1 MFKLS
6 KKVAVV
12 TGASR
17 GIGRSMAETYARAGA
32 HVICVS
38 RNEDAL
44 NVVADEIKSN
54 GGSASVTAINVSNLE
69 EFQNLI
75 KDTTDTYGS
84 VDILVNNA
92 GITRDTLIVR
102 MSEEDWDTVIDV
114 NLKGAFNGIKAVTR
128 TMMKQRFGRIINI
141 SSVVGLTGNAGQ
153 VNYAA
158 SKAGLIGLTKAGLIG
173 LTKATAKE
181 IGSRGITVN
190 CIAPGYIATDMTGQM
205 DDKAKDLLIS
215 QIPLGRIGS
224 PDDIAAT
231 ALFLASDEAGY
242 ITGQTFT
249 VDGGMV
255 MI

>member
-114 NLKGAFNGIKAVTR
+114 NLKGAFNGIKAITR

-158 SKAGLIGLTKAGLIG
+158 SKAGLIGLTKA
-173 LTKATAKE
+173 TAKE
-181 IGSRGITVN
+181 IGSRGVTVN

>member
-6 KKVAVV
+6 KKIAVV

-17 GIGRSMAETYARAGA
+17 GIGKAMAETYAQAGA

-44 NVVADEIKSN
+44 NGVADLIRSN
-54 GGSASVTAINVSNLE
+54 GGSASVAVCNVSDLKN
-69 EFQNLI
+69 FQKLI
-75 KDTTDTYGS
+75 KDTADNYGS

-92 GITRDTLIVR
+92 GITRDTLIMR
-102 MSEEDWDTVIDV
+102 MSEDDWDTVIDI

-128 TMMKQRFGRIINI
+128 TMMKQKSGRIINI

-158 SKAGLIGLTKAGLIG
+158 SKAGLIGLTKSA
-173 LTKATAKE
+173 AKE

-190 CIAPGYIATDMTGQM
+190 CIAPGYIATDMTDQL
-205 DDKAKDLLIS
+205 DDQAKDLLIS

>member
-38 RNEDAL
+38 RNEDTL
-44 NVVADEIKSN
+44 NVVADGIKSN

-75 KDTTDTYGS
+75 KDTTDKYGS

-92 GITRDTLIVR
+92 GITRDALIMR

-158 SKAGLIGLTKAGLIG
+158 SKAGLIGLTKA
-173 LTKATAKE
+173 TAKE

-231 ALFLASDEAGY
+231 AQFLASDEAGY

>member
-6 KKVAVV
+6 KKIAVV

-17 GIGRSMAETYARAGA
+17 GIGKAMAETYAQADA

-44 NVVADEIKSN
+44 NGVADLIRSN
-54 GGSASVTAINVSNLE
+54 GGSASVAACNVSDLE
-69 EFQNLI
+69 NFRKLI
-75 KDTTDTYGS
+75 KDTVDNYGS

-92 GITRDTLIVR
+92 GITRDTLIMR
-102 MSEEDWDTVIDV
+102 MSEDDWDTVIDI

-128 TMMKQRFGRIINI
+128 TMMKQKSGRIINI

-158 SKAGLIGLTKAGLIG
+158 SKAGLIGLTKSA
-173 LTKATAKE
+173 AKE

-190 CIAPGYIATDMTGQM
+190 CIAPGYIATDMTDQL
-205 DDKAKDLLIS
+205 DDQAKDLLIS

>member
-38 RNEDAL
+38 RNEDTL
-44 NVVADEIKSN
+44 NVVADGIKSN

-158 SKAGLIGLTKAGLIG
+158 SKAGLIGLTKA
-173 LTKATAKE
+173 TAKE

-231 ALFLASDEAGY
+231 AQFLASDEAGY

>member
-44 NVVADEIKSN
+44 NVVADGIKSN

-69 EFQNLI
+69 KFQNLI
-75 KDTTDTYGS
+75 KNTTDTYGS

-158 SKAGLIGLTKAGLIG
+158 SKAGLIGLTKA
-173 LTKATAKE
+173 TAKE

>member
-6 KKVAVV
+6 KKIAVV

-17 GIGRSMAETYARAGA
+17 GIGKAMAETYAQAGA

-44 NVVADEIKSN
+44 NGVADLIRSN
-54 GGSASVTAINVSNLE
+54 GGSASVAACNVSDLE
-69 EFQNLI
+69 NFQKLI
-75 KDTTDTYGS
+75 KDTADNYGS

-92 GITRDTLIVR
+92 GITRDTLIMR
-102 MSEEDWDTVIDV
+102 MSEDDWDTVIDI

-128 TMMKQRFGRIINI
+128 TMMKQKSGRIINI

-158 SKAGLIGLTKAGLIG
+158 SKAGLIGLTKSA
-173 LTKATAKE
+173 AKE

-190 CIAPGYIATDMTGQM
+190 CIAPGYIATDMTDQL
-205 DDKAKDLLIS
+205 DDQAKDLLIS

>member
-6 KKVAVV
+6 KKIAVV

-17 GIGRSMAETYARAGA
+17 GIGKAMAETYAQAGA

-44 NVVADEIKSN
+44 NGVADLIRSN
-54 GGSASVTAINVSNLE
+54 GGSASVAACNVSDLE
-69 EFQNLI
+69 NFQKLI
-75 KDTTDTYGS
+75 KDTADNYGS

-92 GITRDTLIVR
+92 GITRDTLIMR
-102 MSEEDWDTVIDV
+102 MSEDDWDTVIDI

-128 TMMKQRFGRIINI
+128 TMMKQKSGRIINI

-158 SKAGLIGLTKAGLIG
+158 SKAGLIGLTKSA
-173 LTKATAKE
+173 AKE

-190 CIAPGYIATDMTGQM
+190 CIAPGYIATDMTNQL
-205 DDKAKDLLIS
+205 DDQAKDLLIS

>member
-38 RNEDAL
+38 RIEDAL
-44 NVVADEIKSN
+44 NVVADGIKSN

-158 SKAGLIGLTKAGLIG
+158 SKAGLIGLTKA
-173 LTKATAKE
+173 TAKE

>member
-44 NVVADEIKSN
+44 NVVADGIKSN

-114 NLKGAFNGIKAVTR
+114 NLKGAFNGIKAITR

-158 SKAGLIGLTKAGLIG
+158 SKAGLIG